1 MKEFLKKWWWVI
13 LIAVVVL
20 AFAAHASG
28 YVSADYLPGFASDGG
43 GDPTPGSR

>member
-1 MKEFLKKWWWVI
+1 VLTFFKKWWWVI

-20 AFAAHASG
+20 AFAAHAFG